1 MINQVVEILK
11 QPKRL
16 LLLTL
21 SIAGL
26 ALIYLLQESLTLSSL
41 VNTKFP
47 ANAEFVFKK
56 LIRVTLNDLCMLLFL
71 YAWFNNRSIIKLG
84 LWVQA
89 ADTFILLPIYLLIK
103 LSLEGTS
110 EISTPLLSQWHR
122 LIVNPTLML
131 LLIPAIYYQRF
142 KESSGT
148 KNE

>member
-1 MINQVVEILK
+1 MIKQATEILT

-16 LLLTL
+16 LLLITA
-21 SIAGL
+21 ITGL
-26 ALIYLLQESLTLSSL
+26 ALIYLMQESLVLSSWFHFEISA
-41 VNTKFP
+41 NTD
-47 ANAEFVFKK
+47 FVFKK

-71 YAWFNNRSIIKLG
+71 YAWFNNKSITQLG

-89 ADTFILLPIYLLIK
+89 IDTFVLLPIYLLTK
-103 LSLEGTS
+103 LTFEGTS

-142 KESSGT
+142 KESSDT
-148 KNE
+148 